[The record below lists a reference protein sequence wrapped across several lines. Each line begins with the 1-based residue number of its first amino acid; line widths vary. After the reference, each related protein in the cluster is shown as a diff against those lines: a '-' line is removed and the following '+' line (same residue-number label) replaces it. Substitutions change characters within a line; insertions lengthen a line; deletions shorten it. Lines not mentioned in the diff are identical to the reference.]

1 MGDGAAGHLGPSAA
15 CHAEVATQL
24 EHGSATTQ
32 QQLREDLTA
41 KDQALTV
48 SSVIFRTAVL
58 QVTPNPTT
66 N

>member
-1 MGDGAAGHLGPSAA
+1 MEDGAAGHLGPSAA
-15 CHAEVATQL
+15 CRAEEATQL

-32 QQLREDLTA
+32 QQPREDLTA

-58 QVTPNPTT
+58 QVTPRPSTS
-66 N
+66 